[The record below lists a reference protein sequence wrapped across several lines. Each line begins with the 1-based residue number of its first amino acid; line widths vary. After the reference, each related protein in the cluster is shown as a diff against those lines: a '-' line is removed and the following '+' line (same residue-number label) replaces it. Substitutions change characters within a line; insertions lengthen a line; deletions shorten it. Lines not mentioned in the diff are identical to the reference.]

1 MAQTVVFVLDV
12 SGSMYGPPC
21 ESLQMAA
28 WRYIDDAPDNQ
39 RLGIVLFDDQA
50 WTAHPVVQITGP
62 DVRARLRQAVPQM
75 DRGTTDIGK
84 GLLQG
89 LQALRLANPVTEGA
103 VIFLVTDGDNN
114 YPDYVDQVLH
124 VLQAAKVIV
133 RCLAI
138 GRDADRNLDRLADA
152 TGGNV
157 SFLPDVGPESREM
170 AERVMSA
177 AMQEVKVSR
186 EMAEVVVIGIYNDI
200 VTLNEGSNHT
210 VVQVPID
217 PDIGRNT
224 SVQVLS
230 HDIGSL
236 IITFE
241 SPAGAMADQFVMD
254 DSLKRARLNVRQCAP
269 GVWRLLLTKQPG
281 VIRKAIRAQVVVES
295 EMSGTGSGSAI
306 ELYVGIRG
314 QEANCPPLLVCRL
327 DKAGGPVLGA
337 HLTATVDRPDGTQ
350 THTPLDRYHTDGYY
364 YNYFTDYCGAGR
376 YNVSVLAVN
385 DGPNT
390 TFQDNELGEFRR
402 QRVAHSFQLRQDL
415 PAVPPDDH
423 LFDQL
428 VANGTFAHLK
438 QRDTSVQFVELD
450 HSHPTPAA
458 PVAALPSRPPIS
470 REMAAKR
477 GTLSVEYIKMKKAI
491 RNSTLSESDKLT
503 KLDELSDFNKYLT
516 STRDTNDDE
525 IDSYRR
531 RLVDIRNT
539 L

>member
-1 MAQTVVFVLDV
+1 A
-12 SGSMYGPPC
+12 
-21 ESLQMAA
+21 
-28 WRYIDDAPDNQ
+28 
-39 RLGIVLFDDQA
+39 
-50 WTAHPVVQITGP
+50 
-62 DVRARLRQAVPQM
+62 LREA
-75 DRGTTDIGK
+75 IGK
-84 GLLQG
+84 EVDVCYCPIEQCTWFVEMKCAVGATCGKCGYNFCTRCRKRYHGDCDYDEARERQKVEHE
-89 LQALRLANPVTEGA
+89 QMSSTTVTN
-103 VIFLVTDGDNN
+103 TTKTC
-114 YPDYVDQVLH
+114 PT
-124 VLQAAKVIV
+124 
-133 RCLAI
+133 C
-138 GRDADRNLDRLADA
+138 
-152 TGGNV
+152 
-157 SFLPDVGPESREM
+157 
-170 AERVMSA
+170 SA
-177 AMQEVKVSR
+177 PIEK
-186 EMAEVVVIGIYNDI
+186 
-200 VTLNEGSNHT
+200 NEGCDYIICTKCNNQFCWLCKARCVGHRH
-210 VVQVPID
+210 VAPAH
-217 PDIGRNT
+217 
-224 SVQVLS
+224 VQVLS

-503 KLDELSDFNKYLT
+503 KLDQLSDFNKYLT

>member
-1 MAQTVVFVLDV
+1 MVTNTSHYSKPPSTKMTQTVVFVLDV
-12 SGSMYGPPC
+12 SGSMGGLPSQ
-21 ESLQMAA
+21 SLQMAV
-28 WRYIDDAPDNQ
+28 WRYIDDAPVNQ
-39 RLGIVLFDDQA
+39 RLGVVLFDDQT

-62 DVRARLRQAVPQM
+62 DVRVRLRQAVPQM
-75 DRGTTDIGK
+75 GRGNTNISM

-89 LQALRLANPVTEGA
+89 LEALKAVNVVTEGA
-103 VIFLVTDGDNN
+103 VIFLVTDGCHSYGN
-114 YPDYVDQVLH
+114 YVDQVLP
-124 VLQAAKVIV
+124 VLLAAKVKV

-138 GRDADRNLDRLADA
+138 GRAADRNLDRLAEA

-157 SFLPDVGPESREM
+157 SFLPNVGPESREM

-186 EMAEVVVIGIYNDI
+186 EMAEVVIIGVYNDI
-200 VTLNEGSNHT
+200 VTVAEDSDHT

-217 PDIGRNT
+217 RDIGRNT

-236 IITFE
+236 IVTFE
-241 SPAGAMADQFVMD
+241 SPAGAMADQFVID

-269 GVWRLLLTKQPG
+269 GVWRLVLTKQPG

-295 EMSGTGSGSAI
+295 EMSGTGNAAAI

-327 DKAGGPVLGA
+327 DKAGGSVLGA

-364 YNYFTDYCGAGR
+364 YNYFTNFCGAGR

-390 TFQDNELGEFRR
+390 TYQDNELGEFRR

-415 PAVPPDDH
+415 SAVPPDDQ
-423 LFDQL
+423 LFDEL

-438 QRDTSVQFVELD
+438 QRDTCAQFVELD
-450 HSHPTPAA
+450 QIHPTH
-458 PVAALPSRPPIS
+458 AALVVAQPPRPPIS

-477 GTLSVEYIKMKKAI
+477 GTLSVEYIKVKKAI
-491 RNSTLSESDKLT
+491 RNSTFSESDKMT
-503 KLDELSDFNKYLT
+503 KLDQLSDFVFMNC
-516 STRDTNDDE
+516 R
-525 IDSYRR
+525 
-531 RLVDIRNT
+531 
-539 L
+539 